1 MQNLQISLLTFQLNF
16 FLKEKGIGEIA
27 ERRSCQNRSGFAD
40 GISNGI
46 PPLRQKMG
54 IPKETISTWFV
65 DLRFLINKLK
75 KIKGKKKI
83 KRFSF

>member
-1 MQNLQISLLTFQLNF
+1 MQISLLTFQLNF

-27 ERRSCQNRSGFAD
+27 EWRSWQNWSGYAD

-54 IPKETISTWFV
+54 ISKETTSTWFV
-65 DLRFLINKLK
+65 VLRFLINKLK
-75 KIKGKKKI
+75 KVKGKK
-83 KRFSF
+83 R